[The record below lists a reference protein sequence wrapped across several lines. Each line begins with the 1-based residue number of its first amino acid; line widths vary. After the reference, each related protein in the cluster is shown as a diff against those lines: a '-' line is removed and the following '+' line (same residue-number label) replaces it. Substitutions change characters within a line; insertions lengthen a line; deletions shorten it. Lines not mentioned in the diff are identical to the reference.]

1 MANSSDIR
9 DQAYQFFVEEAPELL
24 QTIETGLLTLRQ
36 DRETARVHEIMRAA
50 HSLKGGAASVG
61 LDAIKT
67 IAHRLETLFK
77 ALYSESLVLDETLE
91 SQLLQA
97 YDCLRLPLTEQL
109 NQGYFDSEQALT
121 QAEPVLKA
129 LEDQFGDAIAETE
142 NFIPSS
148 ADLGINMAA
157 SIFEIDVSQGLAHL
171 KTILA
176 HPEQYEVAG
185 ELRAQAEVFT
195 GFAELLNLP
204 GFAAIAQMTLRALDA
219 HPNRV
224 LEIATLALEDFEA
237 GQAAVLAGDN
247 TQGGSPSAALVALAE
262 VADTR
267 VPATET
273 LDLLDFLPQGVTLDF
288 SALTEPLV
296 EMTNAAGLSLE
307 TSPSEDLVLENL
319 EPEELALESL
329 TLENPGLENLALE
342 KLGLENLALENL
354 ALEDLALQNLALGNL
369 TLEDL
374 ELENQ
379 EPTKVHTLEFV
390 PESEAEI
397 TTEFALP
404 ELGSAQLE
412 DILTDFSEEA
422 WATTAPIQEVSPA
435 VAPDQTANTEN
446 SSATIQLQL
455 ATPQSLEPQRRAV
468 SSTVRVETER
478 LARMDNT
485 LGELTINRNGLGLQ
499 NDQVRRGI
507 RELLNRFERVR
518 STVEQLQ
525 TASEQMLVAP
535 ERRGLALSSRNGTSR
550 DRNSSHT
557 STHNPS
563 QNRNQNERIGTDT
576 QPPSFDSLEMDSYT
590 VFYTYT
596 QTLLEEMLQLEEAVE
611 DLSLFNRQSD
621 QLLSQHRKM
630 LSQIQD
636 ELMWARMISLSE
648 VLNRFPRILRD
659 LSNRYHKPAELTLS
673 GTHLLID
680 RAVLEKLY
688 DPLLH
693 LLRNGFDHGLE
704 SPDVR
709 QEQGKPTTGQIE
721 IQASY
726 QGRRVLLE
734 VRDDG
739 RGLDLERIRQRVIEL
754 GWLSVTETE
763 ATSPDQLCEFIF
775 RPGFSTAAE
784 VSDLSGRGM
793 GLDVVR
799 EQLALLK
806 GTVAVQSTPGQ
817 GTTFTLAL
825 PLTLSVVN
833 LLVCFAGATPIAL
846 RSDNITEIL
855 IPRSNQLSQVGSQQ
869 FLQWQDQKVPAYR
882 LSDLLSYACLIPEMP
897 LSRVLAAIP
906 SPADWEAP
914 MLILK
919 RGEQAFALQVD
930 RLVTEQ
936 ESVIKPFGPA
946 LNPPSYA
953 YGCTVLGD
961 GSLIPV
967 IDGRAFLDNLVSR
980 GLGRSPDNSTLT
992 VAVEAVSFGVGQP
1005 PIRMH
1010 QANTVMVVD
1019 DAVTSRRMLALSL
1032 ERAGYRVIQSR
1043 DGQEALEQLQ
1053 QNPSV
1058 QLVVCDIEMPN
1069 MNGFE
1074 FLTQRRQNSVLSQI
1088 PTVMLTSR
1096 SNDKHR
1102 WLAMQL
1108 GATDYFTKPYLEQE
1122 FLGAIATHIQS

>member
-24 QTIETGLLTLRQ
+24 HTIESGLLTLRQ
-36 DRETARVHEIMRAA
+36 ERDVAQVHEIMRAA

-61 LDAIKT
+61 LETIKT

-77 ALYSESLVLDETLE
+77 ALYSDSLVLDDDLE
-91 SQLLQA
+91 SHLLQA

-109 NQGYFDSEQALT
+109 SQGHFDDEQALAK
-121 QAEPVLKA
+121 AEPVLSA
-129 LEDQFGDAIAETE
+129 LEARFEDAIAETE

-157 SIFEIDVSQGLAHL
+157 SIFEVDVGEGLAHL
-171 KTILA
+171 KTVLDNPS
-176 HPEQYEVAG
+176 HYEVAG
-185 ELRAQAEVFT
+185 EVRAQAEVFT

-204 GFAAIAQMTLRALDA
+204 GFAAIAQMTLRALEA

-224 LEIATLALEDFEA
+224 LEIAALALEDFQA
-237 GQAAVLAGDN
+237 GQAAVLAGDS
-247 TQGGSPSAALVALAE
+247 TQGGSPSPTLVALAE
-262 VADTR
+262 VADTH
-267 VPATET
+267 VATTDT
-273 LDLLDFLPQGVTLDF
+273 LDLLDFLPPGVTLDF
-288 SALTEPLV
+288 SALTTPSLP
-296 EMTNAAGLSLE
+296 MTEVAEFSLGDLSLGE
-307 TSPSEDLVLENL
+307 V
-319 EPEELALESL
+319 AMESQA
-329 TLENPGLENLALE
+329 LENLALE
-342 KLGLENLALENL
+342 GLAPENL
-354 ALEDLALQNLALGNL
+354 ALEDLALEGLGV
-369 TLEDL
+369 TEAKDL
-374 ELENQ
+374 IWEL
-379 EPTKVHTLEFV
+379 VRD
-390 PESEAEI
+390 SDAEI
-397 TTEFALP
+397 TAEFVLP
-404 ELGSAQLE
+404 EPSTAQLE
-412 DILTDFSEEA
+412 DILTDFTGEA
-422 WATTAPIQEVSPA
+422 WATDLTGEEALETPILEQPIEIQKGST
-435 VAPDQTANTEN
+435 D
-446 SSATIQLQL
+446 IQLQVTL
-455 ATPQSLEPQRRAV
+455 PQSSEPQHRV
-468 SSTVRVETER
+468 TPTTVRVETER
-478 LARMDNT
+478 LGRMDNT
-485 LGELTINRNGLGLQ
+485 LGELTINRNGLALQ
-499 NDQVRRGI
+499 NDQVRLSI
-507 RELLNRFERVR
+507 RELLNRFDQVR

-525 TASEQMLVAP
+525 AASEQMLVAP
-535 ERRGLALSSRNGTSR
+535 NRRSPALSVHQGSTR
-550 DRNSSHT
+550 DRNSSDSSSHNGKQSNRAMGL
-557 STHNPS
+557 STQSPN
-563 QNRNQNERIGTDT
+563 
-576 QPPSFDSLEMDSYT
+576 FDSLEMDSYT

-596 QTLLEEMLQLEEAVE
+596 QTLLEEMLQLEETVE
-611 DLSLFNRQSD
+611 DISLFNRQSD
-621 QLLSQHRKM
+621 QLLGQHRKM

-636 ELMWARMISLSE
+636 ELMWARMIPLSE

-680 RAVLEKLY
+680 RSVLEKLY

-704 SPDVR
+704 LPEAR
-709 QEQGKPTTGQIE
+709 REQGKSETGQIE

-739 RGLDLERIRQRVIEL
+739 RGLDIKRIRQRVIEL
-754 GWLSVTETE
+754 GWLSVTEAE
-763 ATSPDQLCEFIF
+763 AATPDQLCEFIF

-833 LLVCFAGATPIAL
+833 LLVCFVGSTPIAL

-855 IPRSNQLSQVGSQQ
+855 IPRPAQLSQVGSQQ
-869 FLQWQDQKVPAYR
+869 FLEWHDQKVPAYR
-882 LSDLLSYACLIPEMP
+882 LSEVLSYTCLIPEMP
-897 LSRVLAAIP
+897 LSRVLAAVP
-906 SPADWEAP
+906 SPSDWQAP

-919 RGEQAFALQVD
+919 RGEKAFALQVD

-946 LNPPSYA
+946 LTPPSYA

-961 GSLIPV
+961 GSIIPV
-967 IDGRAFLDNLVSR
+967 IDGRAFLETLVNR
-980 GLGRSPDNSTLT
+980 ELPDSSTGSSAVLT
-992 VAVEAVSFGVGQP
+992 VNAQAASSGTGQSV
-1005 PIRMH
+1005 IRMH
-1010 QANTVMVVD
+1010 QSNTVMVVD

-1032 ERAGYRVIQSR
+1032 ERAGYRVLQSR

-1053 QNPSV
+1053 QNSSV

-1074 FLTQRRQNSVLSQI
+1074 FLTQRRQDPALSQI